1 MDPYRRRTLP
11 ESGSF
16 CVPPAASPLP
26 RRARAETRAH
36 AEEGEDAAV
45 LLALWSPIGGS
56 GTSVL
61 AAACALVL
69 GRRGGARL
77 ADFDGDQPALFGLAS
92 EPPTGLVD
100 WLGAGPEAPTD
111 ALERLTVEG
120 AAGVALIPRGTPA
133 RPLAPVPAAETGAAL
148 AVALRDGLVP
158 TVVDLGLAESPAARA
173 VLEVSDASLVVVRG
187 CYLTL
192 RRAVRAAPLA
202 HASGVIHVAEPG
214 CAIGRRDVAGVL
226 DRPVLAEVPV
236 RSAIARAV
244 DAGLLPTRLPD
255 VLARPVQ
262 EALGR
267 LGVLGDRRGRAA

>member
-1 MDPYRRRTLP
+1 L
-11 ESGSF
+11 S
-16 CVPPAASPLP
+16 
-26 RRARAETRAH
+26 RRARAETREH

-45 LLALWSPIGGS
+45 LLALWSPKGGS

-77 ADFDGDQPALFGLAS
+77 ADLDGDQPALFGLAS

-111 ALERLTVEG
+111 ALERLTVE
-120 AAGVALIPRGTPA
+120 ASAGVALIPRGTPA
-133 RPLAPVPAAETGAAL
+133 RPLAPVPAAEAGAAL

-158 TVVDLGLAESPAARA
+158 TVVDLGLAQTPAARA
-173 VLEVSDASLVVVRG
+173 VLEVADASLVVVRG

-202 HASGVIHVAEPG
+202 HSSGLVHVAEPG
-214 CAIGRRDVAGVL
+214 RAIGRRDVAGVL

-236 RSAIARAV
+236 RAAIARAV
-244 DAGLLPTRLPD
+244 DAGLLPARLPD
-255 VLARPVQ
+255 VLARPVH

-267 LGVLGDRRGRAA
+267 LGLLGDRRGRAA

>member
-1 MDPYRRRTLP
+1 
-11 ESGSF
+11 
-16 CVPPAASPLP
+16 
-26 RRARAETRAH
+26 
-36 AEEGEDAAV
+36 V
-45 LLALWSPIGGS
+45 LLALWSPKGGS

-77 ADFDGDQPALFGLAS
+77 ADLDGDQPALFGLAS

-111 ALERLTVEG
+111 ALERLTVEA

-133 RPLAPVPAAETGAAL
+133 RPLAPVPAAEAGAAL

-158 TVVDLGLAESPAARA
+158 TVVDLGLAQTPAARA
-173 VLEVSDASLVVVRG
+173 VLEVADASLVVVRG

-202 HASGVIHVAEPG
+202 HATGVVHVAEPG
-214 CAIGRRDVAGVL
+214 RAIGRRDVAGVL

-236 RSAIARAV
+236 RAAIARAV

-255 VLARPVQ
+255 VLARPVH

-267 LGVLGDRRGRAA
+267 LGLLGDRRGRAA